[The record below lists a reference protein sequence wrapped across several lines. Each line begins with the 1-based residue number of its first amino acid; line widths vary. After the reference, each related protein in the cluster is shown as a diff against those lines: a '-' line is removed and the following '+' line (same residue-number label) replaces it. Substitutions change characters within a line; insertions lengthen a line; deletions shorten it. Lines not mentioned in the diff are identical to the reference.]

1 MIDSIL
7 NGRYYVMRSLGGN
20 IFGQTFLAEDAQSK
34 SNPLCAIRQLKPHS
48 SDEKEM
54 ELARCLF
61 EQEAHVLYQLGEHNQ
76 IPKLLAHFEE
86 NNEFFLVHE
95 YIVGHTLEKEIKQG
109 NLQSE
114 SQVVEV
120 MRKILEV
127 LSFAHQHHIVHRNI
141 KPSNLMRRDADKRIM
156 LIDFGATKQICQ
168 SAFDDNIQEMNSGY
182 TPAGQIAGDPQSS
195 FLYSRSSL

>member
-1 MIDSIL
+1 
-7 NGRYYVMRSLGGN
+7 
-20 IFGQTFLAEDAQSK
+20 
-34 SNPLCAIRQLKPHS
+34 
-48 SDEKEM
+48 
-54 ELARCLF
+54 
-61 EQEAHVLYQLGEHNQ
+61 
-76 IPKLLAHFEE
+76 
-86 NNEFFLVHE
+86 
-95 YIVGHTLEKEIKQG
+95 
-109 NLQSE
+109 
-114 SQVVEV
+114 
-120 MRKILEV
+120 LEV